1 MRRAASW
8 IALVGLSLAAAC
20 GHEEAPLAR
29 TGQGIVNGIPATDAV
44 VNVGTIAFKTSPGD
58 AVWSWWGCS
67 GTLVSPTV
75 FITAAHCLFG
85 WEESGATDF
94 GVTFAPQMDLSGDGW
109 TVTVPVAARVYAG
122 TPVLHPAFDINA
134 FGDYHV
140 ETNPDMALIVLDEE
154 VSGVP
159 PARIAPV
166 GFLDDPWADLLTE
179 IQMGMAG
186 YGMTSAAP
194 LFKKRVVPDWGTR
207 RYSTTELVG
216 VFPGRIEVS
225 QDPGGGCFHDS
236 GGPSFPV
243 IGEVGGPIPTPPFV
257 STVIALVQ
265 TPAED
270 AGKRK
275 HLCDGGT
282 VSVRL
287 DTALAHEFL
296 DQYVP

>member
-1 MRRAASW
+1 MRSAMVW
-8 IALVGLSLAAAC
+8 IGAMLGLSFMAAC
-20 GHEEAPLAR
+20 GSEAASFAR
-29 TGQGIVNGIPATDAV
+29 TEQAIVNGVPAPDAV
-44 VNVGTIAFKTSPGD
+44 LNVGTIAFKTSPTD

-75 FITAAHCLFG
+75 FITAGHCMFG
-85 WEESGATDF
+85 WEGSGATNF
-94 GVTFAPQMDLSGDGW
+94 GVTFGPQMDLSEDGW
-109 TVTVPVAARVYAG
+109 TVTVPATAQVYSG
-122 TPVLHPAFDINA
+122 TPVIHPGFDINA

-140 ETNPDMALIVLDEE
+140 ETNPDMALIVLDEA

-159 PARIAPV
+159 PARIPPV
-166 GFLDDPWADLLTE
+166 GFLDGWASPPAE
-179 IQMGMAG
+179 IEMGVAG
-186 YGMTSAAP
+186 YGLTSAAP
-194 LFKKRVVPDWGTR
+194 YFKKHPVPDWGTR
-207 RYSTTELVG
+207 RFSATELVG

-225 QDPGGGCFHDS
+225 PDPGGGCFMDS

-243 IGEVGGPIPTPPFV
+243 SGEAGDPIPAPSFV
-257 STVIALVQ
+257 TTVVALVQ
-265 TPAED
+265 SPAED